1 MFDPLL
7 HLAWR
12 PAGYGSCLAM
22 LNPGREFSALPA
34 ATSDDTGQ
42 MLLLVVDSVS
52 GAKHFN

>member
-22 LNPGREFSALPA
+22 LNPGRESLPA